1 MKRLTLEL
9 DLSENEIFDKEVT
22 EAIRAKVREVVRNTC
37 GEIIK
42 AEAECEVKRLSLIH
56 ISEPTR
62 P

>member
-42 AEAECEVKRLSLIH
+42 EEMNAK
-56 ISEPTR
+56 
-62 P
+62 